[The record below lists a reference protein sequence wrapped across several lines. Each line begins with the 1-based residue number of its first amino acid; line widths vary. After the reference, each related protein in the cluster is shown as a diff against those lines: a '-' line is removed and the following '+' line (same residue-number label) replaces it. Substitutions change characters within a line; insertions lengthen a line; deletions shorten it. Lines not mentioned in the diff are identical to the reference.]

1 MNRMFEEKYHDY
13 LLHKNEVNVEELYKG
28 NEGWYHASGAGLCS
42 RKMYYQSVEKLQMPS
57 KNFSELDSKGQAG
70 IRKMAL
76 GTIIHENI
84 QDALLYNNIYNN
96 IYKNTKEKKELLSQ
110 KKKSL
115 ENLKFEVEGEI
126 TLPSLNV
133 RGFFDVL
140 LFDSSGTIDLI
151 KLYDIKTKEAY
162 SWGRLYPDKIRIA
175 INEKENYKLQL
186 GTYGLAIK
194 EKYGNLDQLAF
205 IYYNFNTQ
213 IMRESIVPLSYMDMA
228 RRYWYSINEEHSKG
242 LPGFK
247 FGTSPVNSWICNY
260 CNFKPICKPPSFK

>member
-1 MNRMFEEKYHDY
+1 MFEEIYHDY
-13 LLHKNEVNVEELYKG
+13 LLHKNEVNVEERYKG

-84 QDALLYNNIYNN
+84 QDALLYNNN
-96 IYKNTKEKKELLSQ
+96 IYYNTKEKKLKNTQ
-110 KKKSL
+110 KKEKFA
-115 ENLKFEVEGEI
+115 NLKFEVEGELTI
-126 TLPSLNV
+126 PSLNV
-133 RGFFDVL
+133 RGFYDVL
-140 LFDSSGTIDLI
+140 LFDSSGPIDLI
-151 KLYDIKTKEAY
+151 KLYDVKTMGAWQWKQI
-162 SWGRLYPDKIRIA
+162 YPRSVR
-175 INEKENYKLQL
+175 NEQPSLAGESDNYKLQL

-205 IYYNFNTQ
+205 IYYNFNSQ
-213 IMRESIVPLSYMDMA
+213 MMREAVVPLSYTDKA
-228 RRYWYSINEEHSKG
+228 KRYWHSINEEHSKG
-242 LPGFK
+242 LPRFN
-247 FGTSPVNSWICNY
+247 FGVSPSANWVCNY